1 MWENV
6 EQNDSEYGHFLRS
19 AESIQYQ
26 AALAITGAIYWV
38 SQTMLYK
45 KLGIES
51 MKFRHQF
58 KVQGQS
64 SDLLQYLIDLIPKP
78 SLHYTRRFLLLPNF
92 KVRTELFRNL
102 FHML

>member
-6 EQNDSEYGHFLRS
+6 EQNNSEYGHFLGS
-19 AESIQYQ
+19 GESIQYQ
-26 AALAITGAIYWV
+26 AALVITIAIYWV

-64 SDLLQYLIDLIPKP
+64 SGLLQYLIDLIHKP
-78 SLHYTRRFLLLPNF
+78 SRHYTRRFLLLPNF